1 MAQGAIGLAALLF
14 VLGTVGLL
22 VRRNLIYVLMSIEIM
37 MNAAGLA
44 FVAAGA
50 LWGQPDGQVLFV
62 FILTLAAAEVAVGLG
77 LVLHVY
83 ERFKAVDIDALSTMK
98 G

>member
-1 MAQGAIGLAALLF
+1 MAQGALGLASVLF

-22 VRRNLIYVLMSIEIM
+22 VRRNLIVVLMSIEIM
-37 MNAAGLA
+37 MNASGLA

-62 FILTLAAAEVAVGLG
+62 LILTLAATEVAVGLG

-83 ERFKAVDIDALSTMK
+83 ERFRAVDIDALSSMR

>member
-14 VLGTVGLL
+14 VLGTIGLL

>member
-1 MAQGAIGLAALLF
+1 MAQGALGLAALLF

-62 FILTLAAAEVAVGLG
+62 LILTLAATEVAVGLG

-83 ERFKAVDIDALSTMK
+83 DRFKAVDIDALSSMR